1 MCRIEYLLSICAQDV
16 DTDSESP
23 VTAISSE
30 MDSSQT
36 FAASFANGMVK
47 VFDRRVED
55 EDTIVRTYSDH
66 TAWVQNVCW
75 HATQQFQFLS
85 ASLDGQVKLWDM
97 RGPPLPINSWQV
109 QPHGLSAFDVHP
121 LANVFAA

>member
-1 MCRIEYLLSICAQDV
+1 LSICAQDV
-16 DTDSESP
+16 DTGSESS
-23 VTAISSE
+23 VTAIASD

-55 EDTIVRTYSDH
+55 EDSIVRTYSDH
-66 TAWVQNVCW
+66 TAWVQNVRW

-97 RGPPLPINSWQV
+97 RGLPLPIDSWHI

-121 LANVFAA
+121 LTNVFAA